1 MLEIAVETYSINR
14 LILKTM
20 KNNVSRAETNILKGV
35 AIIMMLWLH
44 LFSKGSEVGNYTDFN
59 LANGQPLA
67 YFLTR
72 LCTPVSFFLILSGY
86 GLAYLYH
93 NNRLSP
99 RTQVP
104 RLLKL
109 YIHYW
114 LILLVFV
121 PIGAFIKPI
130 QYPGTITDILLNLL
144 SWSHTYNYETWF
156 LLPYAL
162 ISISSLYIIKIVERV
177 GLRWAVPCAFFLYLV
192 SSFLFSRYGSFVYS
206 HLAVALVVEYIQFLF
221 SIVLGILLFKSKYVK
236 EPLVRGTFIY
246 VALFVLFALRCILP
260 TAAFDPIY
268 SFLVIV
274 LVLRLP
280 MPMMAKRVLGYLG
293 DYSMIVWLSHTF
305 FCYYLFH
312 DFIYGFKYPL
322 VIFMVLVVISL
333 LVGVIIRYLA
343 TKIVALLRL

>member
-20 KNNVSRAETNILKGV
+20 ENNVSRAETNILKGV

-44 LFSKGSEVGNYTDFN
+44 LFLKESEVGNYTDFN
-59 LANGQPLA
+59 LPNGQPLA
-67 YFLTR
+67 YSLTR

-86 GLAYLYH
+86 GLAYLYY

-99 RTQVP
+99 RTQIP

-121 PIGAFIKPI
+121 PIGAFIKPT
-130 QYPGTITDILLNLL
+130 QYPGSITDILLNLL

-162 ISISSLYIIKIVERV
+162 ISLSSLYIMKIVERV
-177 GLRWAVPCAFFLYLV
+177 GLRWIVPCTFFLYLV
-192 SSFLFSRYGSFVYS
+192 SSYAFSRYGSFVYS
-206 HLAVALVVEYIQFLF
+206 HLAVALLVEYTQFLF
-221 SIVLGILLFKSKYVK
+221 SIVLGVLLFKSKFVK
-236 EPLVRGTFIY
+236 EPVVRGTFIY
-246 VALFVLFALRCILP
+246 IALFVLFALRCILP

-268 SFLVIV
+268 SFLIIV

-312 DFIYGFKYPL
+312 DVIYGFKYPL
-322 VIFMVLVVISL
+322 VIFMVLMVISL
-333 LVGVIIRYLA
+333 LVGGIIRYLA
-343 TKIVALLRL
+343 KKTIEWLRI